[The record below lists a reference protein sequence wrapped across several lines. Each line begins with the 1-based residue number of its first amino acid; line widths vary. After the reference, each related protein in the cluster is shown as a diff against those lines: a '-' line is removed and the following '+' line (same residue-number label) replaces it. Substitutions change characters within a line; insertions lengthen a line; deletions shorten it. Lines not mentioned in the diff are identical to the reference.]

1 MATGAGSG
9 VFVLDVDTKDGKDS
23 PGELRKLEAEHGP
36 LPETTT
42 WRTLS
47 GGLQLAF
54 QHPGGYVKGS
64 VDELAVGLDIHGDG
78 NYVLVPP
85 SVGYE
90 YVVRAAPAE
99 APNWL
104 LELIRERRPTQV
116 RRERR
121 SLGENFLY
129 GREDVR
135 GVA

>member
-1 MATGAGSG
+1 
-9 VFVLDVDTKDGKDS
+9 
-23 PGELRKLEAEHGP
+23 
-36 LPETTT
+36 
-42 WRTLS
+42 
-47 GGLQLAF
+47 
-54 QHPGGYVKGS
+54 VKGS